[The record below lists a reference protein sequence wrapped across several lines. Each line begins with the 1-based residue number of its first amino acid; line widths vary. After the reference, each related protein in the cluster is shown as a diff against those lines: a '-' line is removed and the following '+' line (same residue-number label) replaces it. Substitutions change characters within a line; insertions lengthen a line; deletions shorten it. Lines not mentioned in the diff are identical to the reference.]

1 MRCRCDP
8 WAATCIGPTFPH
20 STVPEPSCITS
31 SRTTGGATKSGIRR
45 AAITRSKSTRFRNR
59 SAGDRREWTP
69 TRWGSSWRS
78 PQGSSAHSCWSPGC
92 FGRGSIEPGPSIPR
106 RFRTRVVSSD
116 RPGHPCD
123 LVSGTRINL
132 PDRPHRGPRFN
143 MTTTVGIRS
152 KDGVVLAADKRA
164 SKGFFVGSKV
174 VQKIFSLDGTT
185 AVAIAGAMSDAEY
198 LVNLAKAERR
208 LLALRRGY
216 PVSVKESAKLIS
228 NIVYSSMKSYNPF
241 YVELVVAG
249 VDHEGPHVYTSDMSG
264 AITSEDFMSSGSGSP
279 IAYGVLEQGFRKE
292 FSLDEARK
300 LAEAAERHRLVY
312 DEPID
317 VGTLSRNLSEY
328 LHEFTMYA
336 VRPFGAS
343 VVIAGVDALGVQLIQ
358 VDPSGTTFKGS
369 AFAIGQSADEALD
382 TIVKGYRPDIGVEQ
396 AIALSTQAIEGVNG
410 GKTQIEHGVVT
421 ASAKRFEHQHNAN
434 NAG

>member
-1 MRCRCDP
+1 MSRSGCRASAWTTSMRCRCDP
-8 WAATCIGPTFPH
+8 KAVMCTGPTFPR
-20 STVPEPSCITS
+20 STVPEPSYIIS

-45 AAITRSKSTRFRNR
+45 AANSRSKSTRFRNR
-59 SAGDRREWTP
+59 SAG
-69 TRWGSSWRS
+69 
-78 PQGSSAHSCWSPGC
+78 
-92 FGRGSIEPGPSIPR
+92 
-106 RFRTRVVSSD
+106 
-116 RPGHPCD
+116 
-123 LVSGTRINL
+123 
-132 PDRPHRGPRFN
+132 GPRG
-143 MTTTVGIRS
+143 MRPPTVRVPWPGTP
-152 KDGVVLAADKRA
+152 RA

-300 LAEAAERHRLVY
+300 LAEAAVRAAMER
-312 DEPID
+312 DP
-317 VGTLSRNLSEY
+317 GSGN
-328 LHEFTMYA
+328 
-336 VRPFGAS
+336 
-343 VVIAGVDALGVQLIQ
+343 GVDVLAIPNGHAL
-358 VDPSGTTFKGS
+358 
-369 AFAIGQSADEALD
+369 E
-382 TIVKGYRPDIGVEQ
+382 
-396 AIALSTQAIEGVNG
+396 VN
-410 GKTQIEHGVVT
+410 
-421 ASAKRFEHQHNAN
+421 
-434 NAG
+434 

>member
-1 MRCRCDP
+1 MGDDGEEGE
-8 WAATCIGPTFPH
+8 AAPRGRDCTLGSALGLGRPDRPQLSQHRFHAGHARDSVSRPRER
-20 STVPEPSCITS
+20 SVGQRSEGSVERRAPSPSPFDFGTDW
-31 SRTTGGATKSGIRR
+31 RGTGGNGRQSVGVPRGGPRGDLRR
-45 AAITRSKSTRFRNR
+45 TLAGCLGAALEEALSPDLTPRSVSK
-59 SAGDRREWTP
+59 ARRLGRP
-69 TRWGSSWRS
+69 
-78 PQGSSAHSCWSPGC
+78 CWP
-92 FGRGSIEPGPSIPR
+92 
-106 RFRTRVVSSD
+106 
-116 RPGHPCD
+116 PCD

-132 PDRPHRGPRFN
+132 LDRPHSGPRFN

-174 VQKIFSLDGTT
+174 VQKIFSLDGAT

-216 PVSVKESAKLIS
+216 PLSVKESAKLIS

-249 VDHEGPHVYTSDMSG
+249 VDREGAHVYTSDMSG

-300 LAEAAERHRLVY
+300 LAEAAVRAAMER
-312 DEPID
+312 DP
-317 VGTLSRNLSEY
+317 GSGN
-328 LHEFTMYA
+328 
-336 VRPFGAS
+336 
-343 VVIAGVDALGVQLIQ
+343 GVDVLAIPNGH
-358 VDPSGTTFKGS
+358 
-369 AFAIGQSADEALD
+369 AF
-382 TIVKGYRPDIGVEQ
+382 
-396 AIALSTQAIEGVNG
+396 G
-410 GKTQIEHGVVT
+410 G
-421 ASAKRFEHQHNAN
+421 AN
-434 NAG
+434 